1 MNKVVTI
8 SRQYGS
14 GGREIGKKLAEHYGI
29 PFYDNEIISNAAK
42 ESGFAEVAFERAEE
56 KATNSLLYTLAMGMR
71 AYGKMDMGFSTMSVD
86 DQLYLAE
93 TKVTRRFAQQGPCV
107 IVGRCA
113 DYVLRDQTNV
123 VNVFVTADVTARV
136 ERAIEEYGLP
146 KPKAEENI
154 IKFDKRRNN
163 YYNFH
168 TGQKWGDINNYHLVI
183 RSDFGGID
191 HAVDTLIT
199 YLE

>member
-1 MNKVVTI
+1 M
-8 SRQYGS
+8 Y
-14 GGREIGKKLAEHYGI
+14 
-29 PFYDNEIISNAAK
+29 
-42 ESGFAEVAFERAEE
+42 
-56 KATNSLLYTLAMGMR
+56 
-71 AYGKMDMGFSTMSVD
+71 
-86 DQLYLAE
+86 
-93 TKVTRRFAQQGPCV
+93 C
-107 IVGRCA
+107 
-113 DYVLRDQTNV
+113 
-123 VNVFVTADVTARV
+123 V